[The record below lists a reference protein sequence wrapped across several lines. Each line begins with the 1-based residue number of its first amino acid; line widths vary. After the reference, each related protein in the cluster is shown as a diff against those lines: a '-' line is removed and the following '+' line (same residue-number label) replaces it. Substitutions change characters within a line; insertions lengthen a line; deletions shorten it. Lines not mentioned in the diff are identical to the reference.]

1 MRGGGVGVG
10 VAGNGIVTYLSLMEK
25 SHNHL
30 EMQRQQLVEMLLSI
44 KDEALLLQIQNLMLD
59 AGVAPSDEIRTM
71 EDLEARFLLAERE
84 YAEGR
89 YQTTEELLAEIE
101 TWR

>member
-1 MRGGGVGVG
+1 M
-10 VAGNGIVTYLSLMEK
+10 TYLSFMEK
-25 SHNHL
+25 SHDPL
-30 EMQRQQLVEMLLSI
+30 EMQRQQLVEMLMSI

-59 AGVAPSDEIRTM
+59 AGVAPSEEIRTM
-71 EDLEARFLLAERE
+71 EDLEARFLLAEQE

-89 YQTTEELLAEIE
+89 YQTAEELLEEIE

>member
-1 MRGGGVGVG
+1 
-10 VAGNGIVTYLSLMEK
+10 MEK
-25 SHNHL
+25 PHDHL
-30 EMQRQQLVEMLLSI
+30 QAQRRQLVEMLLSV

-59 AGVAPSDEIRTM
+59 AGVSPSEEIRTV
-71 EDLEARFLLAERE
+71 EDLEARFLQAEQE

-89 YQTTEELLAEIE
+89 FQSTEELLAEIE